1 MKVVGHD
8 DVGEDHE
15 AGGGASLVEGAA
27 AEGLEGVGV
36 EDREA
41 VLGDGGDGE
50 ARRVSGNRHHG
61 FVAARRSLA
70 AKDFISSRLGKA

>member
-1 MKVVGHD
+1 VG
-8 DVGEDHE
+8 
-15 AGGGASLVEGAA
+15 A
-27 AEGLEGVGV
+27 